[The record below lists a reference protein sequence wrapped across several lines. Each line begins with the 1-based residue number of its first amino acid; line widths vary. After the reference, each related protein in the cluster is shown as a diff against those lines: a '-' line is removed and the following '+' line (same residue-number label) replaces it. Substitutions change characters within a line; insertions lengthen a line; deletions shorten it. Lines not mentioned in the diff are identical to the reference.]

1 MINQDY
7 YVGLDIGT
15 DSIGWAVTDTNYNM
29 LKANG
34 KAMWGIHLF
43 ESGKTA
49 EERRMFRTARR
60 RTDRVNQRL
69 DLLNELF
76 AEEISKVD
84 PEFFLRLKESKF
96 FYEDK
101 KLDSKYNLFNDNDYT
116 DIQYHKEYPTIYH
129 LRSELVHNPQKH
141 DIRLVYLALAH
152 IIKKRGHFLF
162 EGQDIGNATSFDV
175 VYESLKQAL
184 NDYEIEFSLET
195 PSLLEELLKDKK
207 VTVKDKKTQLKALFG
222 ASNENTKAV
231 CDLLAGGTVELA
243 KLFSDESLNDSENPK
258 VTFKSGYEDK
268 VDSIAAALDDRMFL
282 LDMIKAVY
290 DWSVLTD
297 ILNDA
302 EYISDAKII
311 SYEKHKKDLKLLKAL
326 VKKYAP
332 NSYKKIFSE
341 NKNKNIPNYIAYTG
355 HVSGTKKYA
364 EKYYCSQEEFCKF
377 VSKEIGTIIP
387 ENENEKYILRELEN
401 CVALPKQVTKDNSV
415 IPYQLNKVELDAIL
429 NNAAKH
435 YDFLNKTSDGKT
447 LIEKIG
453 LILTFK
459 IPYYVG
465 PLNEHSENAWIV
477 RKEPGKIYPWNF
489 DEKVDKVESASK
501 FIERMTNQC
510 SYLVGESVLPKES
523 ILYSKFVIYNQLNN
537 VRVNGEKIPVDIK
550 KRLFNDLYLNVDKAK
565 KVTNKGLI
573 SYLATISYCDKTAEI
588 TGIDN
593 GIEGTMKAY
602 INFKNILGDNFDV
615 DEVEDII
622 YKITILGE
630 SKDLLSWYL
639 KKDHKDLTDG
649 QVKQIMRLVFKGW
662 GRLSH
667 KLLTEIYHVDP
678 ATGECMSIMTGLENT
693 QCNFMQLLSNEFS
706 YTEQIEN
713 YNADKNG
720 IEGGITYKN
729 VDSLYVSPA
738 VKRSIWRTT
747 LIVKEIVKITGHA
760 PKKIFVEMARDNTGK
775 DKGKR
780 TVSRKGQLLD
790 CYKQS
795 KADCAELSKEL
806 DRYDDNQLRSDKLF
820 LYYAQLGRSMYTG
833 KPIDLDNLLS
843 QNSNYDIDH
852 IYPQSKTKDDS
863 LDNRVLVEKVKNAE
877 KTDKYPLPASFRTS
891 ETVALWKQLL
901 SLKLISKE
909 KYNRLMRTEGFSAN
923 ELAGFI
929 SRQIV
934 ETRQSTKAVADLLNK
949 AYTDTRIVYVKAG
962 NVSDFRQ
969 KYDIVKCRA
978 VNDYHHAKDAYLNIV
993 VGNVY
998 DTKFTSNPAN
1008 FIKDG
1013 NIYSLNRM
1021 YDYDVKR
1028 GDTVAWLKDSTI
1040 NIVKKNVMKNNI
1052 LFTRYATEQKGGFY
1066 DQMIVGHGGGQ
1077 MPIKTSDERLS
1088 DFEKYGGYNKI
1099 SGAYF
1104 ALVRHTNEKGK
1115 VVKTI
1120 ESVPIYVASKV
1131 RRDPDELQ
1139 KYFDSYLNDADI
1151 LVKKILFNSL
1161 VEIDGFKMHI
1171 SARSNKDIVCK
1182 CAEQLVVNNEIYE
1195 YLKAVTKYYEN
1206 QKLNKNLKVS
1216 NLSIISKDKNLEC
1229 FDLFLNK
1236 LIITIY
1242 SKKLSSQI
1250 PVFENGRDKFI
1261 ELSLENQCIFLA
1273 NALVLFSCVAGTTD
1287 LSLIGGASQAGQFKF
1302 SGNITKMNDI
1312 KLVNQSITGVFENK
1326 IDLAAL

>member
-1 MINQDY
+1 MKKQDY
-7 YVGLDIGT
+7 YIGLDIGT

-43 ESGKTA
+43 DSGKTA
-49 EERRMFRTARR
+49 EERRMFRTSRR
-60 RTDRVNQRL
+60 RTDRANQRL

-101 KLDSKYNLFNDNDYT
+101 KLDSKYTLFNDNNYT
-116 DIQYHKEYPTIYH
+116 DIDYHKEFPTIYH
-129 LRSELVHNPQKH
+129 LRSELIHNPEKH
-141 DIRLVYLALAH
+141 DIRLVYLAVAH

-162 EGQDIGNATSFDV
+162 EGQDIGASTSFDNV
-175 VYESLKQAL
+175 FESLKQAL
-184 NDYEIEFSLET
+184 NDYEIDFSLEDA
-195 PSLLEELLKDKK
+195 SALENLLKDKK
-207 VTVKDKKTQLKALFG
+207 ITVKDKKTLLKNLFG
-222 ASNENTKAV
+222 AINDNTKAV
-231 CDLLAGGTVELA
+231 CELLAGGTVELA
-243 KLFSDESLNDSENPK
+243 KLFSDESLAETEIPK
-258 VTFKSGYEDK
+258 VTFKIGFEDK
-268 VDSIAAALDDRMFL
+268 VDALATVLDDRMFL
-282 LDMIKAVY
+282 LETIKAVY
-290 DWSVLTD
+290 DWAVLTD

-302 EYISDAKII
+302 EYISDAKVL
-311 SYEKHKKDLKLLKAL
+311 SYEKHKKDLKILKEL
-326 VKKYAP
+326 VKKYSP
-332 NSYKKIFSE
+332 TSYKKIFSE
-341 NKNKNIPNYIAYTG
+341 NKNKNVPNYVAYSG

-364 EKYYCSQEEFCKF
+364 EKYSCSQEDFCKF
-377 VSKEIGTIIP
+377 ILKELGAINP
-387 ENENEKYILRELEN
+387 ENEKEEYIKRELEN
-401 CVALPKQVTKDNSV
+401 GTALPKQVTKDNSV
-415 IPYQLNKVELDAIL
+415 IPYQLNKVELDVIL
-429 NNAAKH
+429 TNAAKY

-447 LIEKIG
+447 VMEKIG

-489 DEKVDKVESASK
+489 EDKVDKIESASK

-510 SYLVGESVLPKES
+510 TYLVGESVLPKES
-523 ILYSKFVIYNQLNN
+523 IIYSKFAIYNQLNN
-537 VRVNGEKIPVDIK
+537 VRVDGEKLPVDVK
-550 KRLFNDLYLNVDKAK
+550 NRLFKDLYLNVEKAK

-573 SYLATISYCDKTAEI
+573 SYLYSQGVCEKNSEI
-588 TGIDN
+588 TGIDS
-593 GIEGTMKAY
+593 GIEGTMKSY
-602 INFKNILGDNFDV
+602 INFKNIFGENFDIDV
-615 DEVEDII
+615 AEDII
-622 YKITILGE
+622 YKATILGE
-630 SKDLLSWYL
+630 SKDLLAWYL
-639 KKDHKDLTDG
+639 KKDHKELTEV
-649 QVKQIMRLVFKGW
+649 QMKQILRLTFKSW
-662 GRLSH
+662 GRFSR
-667 KLLTEIYHVDP
+667 KLLTEIYHTNR
-678 ATGECMSIMTGLENT
+678 ATGECISIISGLENT
-693 QCNFMQLLSNEFS
+693 QCNFMQLLSSEFDFA
-706 YTEQIEN
+706 EEVEKF
-713 YNADKNG
+713 NAGKNG
-720 IEGGITYKN
+720 IDGRITYDN
-729 VDSLYVSPA
+729 IESLYVSPA

-747 LIVKEIVKITGHA
+747 LIVKEIVKIAGCN
-760 PKKIFVEMARDNTGK
+760 PRKIFIEMARDNTG
-775 DKGKR
+775 DKKGQR
-780 TVSRKGQLLD
+780 TVSRKNQLLY
-790 CYKQS
+790 CYNQS

-806 DRYDDNQLRSDKLF
+806 DKYDDNQLRSDKLF

-833 KPIDLDNLLS
+833 KPIDLENLLS
-843 QNSNYDIDH
+843 ANSNYDIDH

-877 KTDKYPLPASFRTS
+877 KTDKYPLPSSFRTS

-901 SLKLISKE
+901 SLNLISKE
-909 KYNRLMRTEGFSAN
+909 KYNRLMRTEGFSNN
-923 ELAGFI
+923 ELSGFI

-949 AYTDTRIVYVKAG
+949 AYENTKIVYVKAG

-969 KYDIVKCRA
+969 KYNIVKCRA

-998 DTKFTSNPAN
+998 DTKFTSNPVN
-1008 FIKDG
+1008 FINEG
-1013 NIYSLNRM
+1013 NVYSLNRM
-1021 YDYDVKR
+1021 YDFDVKR
-1028 GDTVAWLKDSTI
+1028 GNTVAWLKDSTI
-1040 NIVKKNVMKNNI
+1040 ITVKKNVMKNNI

-1077 MPIKTSDERLS
+1077 MPIKTTDKRLS
-1088 DFEKYGGYNKI
+1088 DFEKYGGYNKV

-1131 RRDPDELQ
+1131 RKDSDELQ

-1151 LVKKILFNSL
+1151 LVKKILFNS
-1161 VEIDGFKMHI
+1161 VIEIDGFRMHI

-1182 CAEQLVVNNEIYE
+1182 CAEQLIVDDKSYT
-1195 YLKAVTKYYEN
+1195 YFKAVIKFNEN
-1206 QKLNKNLKVS
+1206 RKANKNIRVS
-1216 NLSIISKDKNLEC
+1216 PLSKITKEGNSYC
-1229 FDLFLNK
+1229 FDLLYNK
-1236 LIITIY
+1236 LVNSIY

-1250 PVFENGRDKFI
+1250 AVFENGREKFVN
-1261 ELSLENQCIFLA
+1261 LSLEDQCAFLA

-1287 LSLIGGASQAGQFKF
+1287 LSLIGGASQAGQYKF
-1302 SGNITKMNDI
+1302 SGNITKTNNI
-1312 KLVNQSITGVFENK
+1312 FLINQSVTGIFENR